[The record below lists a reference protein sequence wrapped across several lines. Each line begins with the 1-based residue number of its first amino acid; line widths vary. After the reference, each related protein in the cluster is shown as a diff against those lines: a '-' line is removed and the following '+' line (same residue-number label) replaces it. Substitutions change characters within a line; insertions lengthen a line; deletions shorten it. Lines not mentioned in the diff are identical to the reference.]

1 MGMPQLRVACAPT
14 WGYISIDDVYTKS
27 TSGTRVYSVHVLVGD
42 VILNTPTPTSFGPS
56 RASPNSPWENNEA
69 LIVSVELRETDD
81 DSPGTIAG
89 LILPIG
95 RIAADR
101 KEVFT
106 PGAATFPESGVRL
119 LLEHEGRVVMT
130 FEPEVVSDGYRIEAA
145 LPRTPEGEEAAELV
159 RSGKRSNLSVEFVTL
174 EEERVSEVREVRRA
188 LISAA
193 ALVGSGAY
201 AQARAELRG
210 RVPRWWF

>member
-1 MGMPQLRVACAPT
+1 MEN
-14 WGYISIDDVYTKS
+14 
-27 TSGTRVYSVHVLVGD
+27 HE
-42 VILNTPTPTSFGPS
+42 SF
-56 RASPNSPWENNEA
+56 
-69 LIVSVELRETDD
+69 SVELRETDD

-101 KEVFT
+101 KEIFT
-106 PGAATFPESGVRL
+106 PDSATFPSTGVRL

-159 RSGKRSNLSVEFVTL
+159 RSGTRSNLSVEFEAI
-174 EEERVSEVREVRRA
+174 EEELVSEVREVRRA
-188 LISAA
+188 LVSAA

-201 AQARAELRG
+201 AQARAELRVQH
-210 RVPRWWF
+210 VPRWWF